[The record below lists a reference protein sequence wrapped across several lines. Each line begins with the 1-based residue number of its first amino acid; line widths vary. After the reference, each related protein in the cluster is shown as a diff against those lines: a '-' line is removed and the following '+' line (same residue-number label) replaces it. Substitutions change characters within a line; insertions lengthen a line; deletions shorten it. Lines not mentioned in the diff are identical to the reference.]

1 MIKQVSFNQYLT
13 QSFVPVNA
21 VDVDSTPLN
30 DTLNDFAVRNAV
42 CNVRVEA
49 FPLSLEDVII
59 KKFREIFVRDDNI
72 VDTPLILLV
81 FNRLQNEGLLL
92 FDRRHTQSEALR
104 RGQRSIYLGAR
115 PRTVLNLVS
124 YPAG

>member
-59 KKFREIFVRDDNI
+59 KKFREIFLRDDHI

-81 FNRLQNEGLLL
+81 FNRLQNEGSFLLL
-92 FDRRHTQSEALR
+92 L
-104 RGQRSIYLGAR
+104 
-115 PRTVLNLVS
+115 
-124 YPAG
+124 